1 MRITYILAVTVAA
14 TLHSSVTAIPSVKSS
29 KVATENGAVP
39 AVIDSTH
46 TGTGRMLRWVNKYE
60 GDLDKYEGD
69 LDDNDDLDDLDD
81 DLEEERGFSD
91 TLKKAN
97 PLKLVKKGTKLT
109 AEQAAKVKQALKDA
123 ADYQKMIENANK
135 LIRSD

>member
-60 GDLDKYEGD
+60 GDLD
-69 LDDNDDLDDLDD
+69 DNDDLDDLDD

-109 AEQAAKVKQALKDA
+109 AEQAAKVKQALKDG
-123 ADYQKMIENANK
+123 ADYQKMIDNANK